1 MGLIRIYKTEDAP
14 RRSRT
19 ALNVLMAMLCF
30 AVGVF
35 ASPYII
41 ERTEAMSAESGL
53 DQTDK
58 GPGIVHWQLMSDEYY
73 VDAGTL
79 KTDPEYNYYD
89 RYLYLKPATNIV
101 VNDTGFVSVEFPIS
115 SSWGILNGGDKQ
127 NEAGYGEFYQA
138 LALGDLNLDG
148 KVNTTDANILLKF
161 ATYKMVGCETSLPD
175 YCIKQYKANG
185 NTPGSIWYHFSTL
198 YYSPLYSVSEQ
209 NPLVQDLGYFK
220 YNVRNSGF
228 IYVLPEGQ
236 PWGKQL
242 SNVDIKFRAVK

>member
-1 MGLIRIYKTEDAP
+1 MGLIHIFETKDAP
-14 RRSRT
+14 RKNNI
-19 ALNVLMAMLCF
+19 ALNVLMAMVCF
-30 AVGVF
+30 AAGVL

-41 ERTEAMSAESGL
+41 ERTEAMSVESGL

-58 GPGIVHWQLMSDEYY
+58 GPGMAHWQLISDEYY

-79 KTDPEYNYYD
+79 KTDPEYNYHD
-89 RYLYLKPATNIV
+89 RYLYLKPSTNLV

-127 NEAGYGEFYQA
+127 NEAGFGEFYQA

-148 KVNTTDANILLKF
+148 KVNTTDAHIMLKF
-161 ATYKMVGCETSLPD
+161 TTLKMVDREVSLPD

-198 YYSPLYSVSEQ
+198 YYTPLYSVDEQ
-209 NPLVQDLGYFK
+209 NPLVPNLGYFK

-242 SNVDIKFRAVK
+242 SNVGIKFREFK